1 MSKKSI
7 KIKFQNGLDYQW
19 SVNEILAELID
30 EYEFIDS
37 SDPDFIIFGPY
48 GNDIPP
54 IGNYTRIGYFCEN
67 IKPDLSIC
75 EWAFGIPREEDVQQ
89 PNYKRI
95 QWHGLDPNDLVKG
108 PDADAEKVMA
118 SKTKF
123 CNFLYSHKVPYRE
136 AFFTQLSKYK
146 KVDAPG
152 RSMNNMSGIDM
163 LYSGDKWEV
172 KRKFLSP
179 YKFTIAFENDIYPG
193 YQTEKLYDAMLA
205 GSIPVYFGDPFVGEI
220 FNTESFINAGDYLS
234 AGSRT
239 LTEKLAKIGHM
250 DFEDIRP
257 TFLGSPRHRIKRK
270 IKSWARSIKTRAQF
284 AGMDFSPVIEQI
296 IAIDSQPELYFEYL
310 KQPWLNKNISP
321 EHLSTKRRWEE
332 IFNTVK

>member
-1 MSKKSI
+1 MSKKPI
-7 KIKFQNGLDYQW
+7 KIKFQNGLDFNW
-19 SVNEILAELID
+19 SVNEILAELLD

-37 SDPDFIIFGPY
+37 GDPDFIVFGPY

-54 IGNYTRIGYFCEN
+54 KGNYTRIGYFCEN
-67 IKPDLSIC
+67 IKPDLSVC

-95 QWHGLDPNDLVKG
+95 QWHGFNPQDLIKG
-108 PDADAEKVMA
+108 PEYDAEQIA
-118 SKTKF
+118 ATKTRF
-123 CNFLYSHKVPYRE
+123 CNFLYSHKVSYRE

-146 KVDAPG
+146 RVDAPG
-152 RSMNNMSGIDM
+152 RSMNNMPGIDM

-205 GSIPVYFGDPFVGEI
+205 QSIPVYFGDPFIGEI
-220 FNTESFINAGDYLS
+220 FNTKSFINAGDYLN
-234 AGSRT
+234 AGNKTFIDT
-239 LTEKLAKIGHM
+239 LGKIGHM

-257 TFLGSPRHRIKRK
+257 TFLRSPRHRIKRK
-270 IKSWARSIKTRAQF
+270 IKLWARSFKTKAQF
-284 AGMDFSPVIEQI
+284 AGMDFSPLIKQI
-296 IAIDSQPELYFEYL
+296 IAIDQQPELYLEYL
-310 KQPWLNKNISP
+310 KQPWLNNNALP
-321 EHLSTKRRWEE
+321 ERFSTKKRWME
-332 IFNTVK
+332 IFKSK